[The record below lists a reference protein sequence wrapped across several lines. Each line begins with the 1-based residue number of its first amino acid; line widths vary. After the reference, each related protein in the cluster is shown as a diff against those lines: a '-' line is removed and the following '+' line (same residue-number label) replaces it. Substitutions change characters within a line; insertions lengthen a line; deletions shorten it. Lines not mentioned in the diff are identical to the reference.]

1 MARSFKAKR
10 QFTDARTGRKLGL
23 PHRSR
28 AETAMIPCQ
37 RHPFNIPET
46 RAYLNCSYLSPLMKA
61 VREAGRKGGSLRT
74 VSRPDRGQ

>member
-1 MARSFKAKR
+1 
-10 QFTDARTGRKLGL
+10 
-23 PHRSR
+23 
-28 AETAMIPCQ
+28 MIPCQ